1 MELTQSDQLMDKN
14 KLFGFLSC
22 CSWHPCE
29 PYCIGLR
36 SSPFILSKADLE
48 HMMIE
53 HLHLH
58 SIFTLF
64 KGCTSSEVRRTGSL
78 ISASGPP
85 QVRPVSAFGRILGP
99 TPISGQYPRLMSDS
113 TLIN

>member
-1 MELTQSDQLMDKN
+1 MELTQSDQLMDEN
-14 KLFGFLSC
+14 KLFSFLSC
-22 CSWHPCE
+22 CRWHPCE

-53 HLHLH
+53 HRHLQP
-58 SIFTLF
+58 IFTLF

-85 QVRPVSAFGRILGP
+85 QVHPVSAFGRTLGP

-113 TLIN
+113 THTN